1 MNTVIYD
8 YKGSQISF
16 SNGENVMIN
25 ATEMAKFFG
34 KRPVDWLQNQQTE
47 DFLNELSKVRKSTL
61 TDLVQV
67 TKGGNNPGTW
77 MHEDVAMEFARWLSP
92 SFAIWCN
99 DHIKEL
105 LRTGVTTVSNDDE
118 TILHA
123 MTVLQQRVEENKRK
137 LAEVS
142 AEKAQLQLTTAAQQ
156 QELKAQAP
164 KVEYF
169 DKVIDSTGL
178 LTVNMVAACFGIS
191 TIKLNK
197 LLCQWGIQYKQSST
211 YFLYAKYREKGYTEH
226 KPYPYVDSKG
236 ETRTR
241 QHMFWTEK
249 GKQFIIDLYTRQA
262 EAERARRTQPKEV
275 ATEQSK
281 KEEAA
286 V

>member
-1 MNTVIYD
+1 MQELVIQSS
-8 YKGSQISF
+8 KGADVTTSLIVA
-16 SNGENVMIN
+16 EV
-25 ATEMAKFFG
+25 FG
-34 KRPVDWLQNQQTE
+34 KEHSKVLRDIESLSCSETFRAANFGVSSYTSLQNKEFPMFEITK
-47 DFLNELSKVRKSTL
+47 DGFSFLVMGYTGSKA
-61 TDLVQV
+61 
-67 TKGGNNPGTW
+67 G
-77 MHEDVAMEFARWLSP
+77 EF
-92 SFAIWCN
+92 
-99 DHIKEL
+99 KEKFI
-105 LRTGVTTVSNDDE
+105 SE
-118 TILHA
+118 F
-123 MTVLQQRVEENKRK
+123 NKREVMLRDDDYILMRSQQILKTRLEIAEQK
-137 LAEVS
+137 LHVVT
-142 AEKAQLQLTTAAQQ
+142 AEKVQLQLTTAAQQ
-156 QELKAQAP
+156 QELKAQTP

-249 GKQFIIDLYTRQA
+249 GKLFIIDLYTRQA
-262 EAERARRTQPKEV
+262 EAERARRTQPTEV

>member
-142 AEKAQLQLTTAAQQ
+142 AEKVQLQLTTAAQQ

-164 KVEYF
+164 EK
-169 DKVIDSTGL
+169 KI
-178 LTVNMVAACFGIS
+178 A
-191 TIKLNK
+191 K
-197 LLCQWGIQYKQSST
+197 LLGGLNVISIFAVRQFFISNDTGIFYAQKGTILKNIGKLYPNFIWLVSIKDCRRLG
-211 YFLYAKYREKGYTEH
+211 YFL
-226 KPYPYVDSKG
+226 P
-236 ETRTR
+236 
-241 QHMFWTEK
+241 F
-249 GKQFIIDLYTRQA
+249 LYLTN
-262 EAERARRTQPKEV
+262 KFV
-275 ATEQSK
+275 
-281 KEEAA
+281 
-286 V
+286 

>member
-142 AEKAQLQLTTAAQQ
+142 AEKAQQL
-156 QELKAQAP
+156 LR
-164 KVEYF
+164 
-169 DKVIDSTGL
+169 
-178 LTVNMVAACFGIS
+178 
-191 TIKLNK
+191 
-197 LLCQWGIQYKQSST
+197 IQK
-211 YFLYAKYREKGYTEH
+211 
-226 KPYPYVDSKG
+226 
-236 ETRTR
+236 
-241 QHMFWTEK
+241 
-249 GKQFIIDLYTRQA
+249 
-262 EAERARRTQPKEV
+262 
-275 ATEQSK
+275 
-281 KEEAA
+281 
-286 V
+286 

>member
-1 MNTVIYD
+1 MRNICIMQELVIQSN
-8 YKGSQISF
+8 KGNDVTTSLLVA
-16 SNGENVMIN
+16 EV
-25 ATEMAKFFG
+25 FG
-34 KRPVDWLQNQQTE
+34 KEHRSVLRDIENLSCSESFRVHNFVQTPYVHPQNGQTYHYFE
-47 DFLNELSKVRKSTL
+47 ITKDGFSFLVMGYTGSKA
-61 TDLVQV
+61 
-67 TKGGNNPGTW
+67 G
-77 MHEDVAMEFARWLSP
+77 EF
-92 SFAIWCN
+92 
-99 DHIKEL
+99 KEKFI
-105 LRTGVTTVSNDDE
+105 SE
-118 TILHA
+118 F
-123 MTVLQQRVEENKRK
+123 NKREVMLRDDDYILMRSQQILKTRLEIAEQK
-137 LAEVS
+137 LHVVT
-142 AEKAQLQLTTAAQQ
+142 AEKAQLQLTSAAQQ

-211 YFLYAKYREKGYTEH
+211 YFLYVKYREKGYTEH